1 MQIIKLTLYFPIFL
15 FELLLFKL
23 FDIKNN
29 EKTYQT
35 LIKLFSLTRGKS
47 NHIINLFLS
56 FPKIKKNNLEIKDS
70 NEDLNLDEIK
80 IKNNLDKNGYSLEEN
95 VLDEKKI
102 SEIFNK
108 VLKINGK
115 YMSDN
120 YNSNDQELLN
130 LQNPKAIKFKHDSN
144 ELLKISEIQELIVN
158 KKILK
163 IVQNYLDSHP
173 ILDYVDCFWT
183 FEDKKK
189 YQDSQAAQ
197 YWHFDM
203 DRVKFLKLFIF
214 IKDCD
219 FDNGPHYYISG
230 SHLTQNIPGDL
241 LKPGYQRLEDK
252 MILDNFKKENI
263 KCFTAKKGSFLFE
276 DTIGF
281 HKGTPVKSDSR
292 LLLMIQYST
301 NLFGSKSQ
309 KFNIDKKYFN
319 SHFNYAYENYP
330 LLFKNFNFKK

>member
-1 MQIIKLTLYFPIFL
+1 MQIIKLIFYFPIFL

-47 NHIINLFLS
+47 NYIINLFLS
-56 FPKIKKNNLEIKDS
+56 FPKIKKNNLEIKKDS

-80 IKNNLDKNGYSLEEN
+80 IKNNLDKNGYSFEEN

-120 YNSNDQELLN
+120 YNSNDEELLN
-130 LQNPKAIKFKHDSN
+130 LQNPKAVKFKHDSN

-163 IVQNYLDSHP
+163 IVQNYFDSHP

-183 FEDKKK
+183 FEDKK
-189 YQDSQAAQ
+189 
-197 YWHFDM
+197 
-203 DRVKFLKLFIF
+203 
-214 IKDCD
+214 
-219 FDNGPHYYISG
+219 
-230 SHLTQNIPGDL
+230 
-241 LKPGYQRLEDK
+241 
-252 MILDNFKKENI
+252 NI
-263 KCFTAKKGSFLFE
+263 KIHKQLN
-276 DTIGF
+276 IGILIWT
-281 HKGTPVKSDSR
+281 G
-292 LLLMIQYST
+292 L
-301 NLFGSKSQ
+301 
-309 KFNIDKKYFN
+309 N
-319 SHFNYAYENYP
+319 S
-330 LLFKNFNFKK
+330 